1 MPTLQPSRH
10 RSTTHARNV
19 GVINITP
26 DEIRAQGIRGLG
38 LDAIGVDLN
47 EGDFRRMAFA
57 MDANLVT
64 TPSSATLLQFT
75 QAWLPGTIR
84 ILTAARKID
93 EMIGERVVGSWEM
106 GSVVQKIMEPVGAA
120 QPYSDHGNVPFSSYN
135 ATFEEREIVRFEQG
149 FQVGALEDARAALMR
164 DNAAG
169 EKRDAA
175 MMALEIS
182 RNRLGFYGY
191 NSGTNR
197 TYGFL
202 NDPGLLPYVTVP
214 AGAGGSTKWMDKT
227 FLEIIRDLRTA
238 FAALRTRSAGNIDP
252 KKASITLATGTSVI
266 EFLSI
271 PNELGTTTVGE
282 WLKEN
287 YPNVR
292 TEDAPELDAANGG
305 ANVAYLYV
313 EKVEATGDDA
323 GQVIQQLIASKV
335 HPLGIEKRVKTTV
348 EDYTNALAGVMVT
361 RPFAVYRMTGV

>member
-1 MPTLQPSRH
+1 MAHLQPSRI
-10 RSTTHARNV
+10 RSTTHARQV
-19 GVINITP
+19 GVVNISP
-26 DEIRAQGIRGLG
+26 EEIRDHGVRGLG
-38 LDAIGVDLN
+38 LDRIGVDLT
-47 EGDFRRMAFA
+47 EADFRRMAFA
-57 MDANLVT
+57 MDAAMVT
-64 TPSSATLLQFT
+64 TPSAATLLQFT

-93 EMIGERVVGSWEM
+93 DLIGERVVGSWEM
-106 GSVVQKIMEPVGAA
+106 GSVVQKVMESVGAA
-120 QPYSDHGNVPFSSYN
+120 VPYTDHGNVPFSSYN
-135 ATFEEREIVRFEQG
+135 ATYEERDIVRFEAG
-149 FQVGALEDARAALMR
+149 FQVGALEDARAALMK

-182 RNRLGFYGY
+182 RNRLGFFGY
-191 NSGTNR
+191 NGGNNR

-202 NDPGLLPYVTVP
+202 NDPGLLPYVAVP

-227 FLEIIRDLRTA
+227 FNEITRDLRTA
-238 FAALRTRSAGNIDP
+238 FSALRVRSGDNVDP
-252 KKASITLATGTSVI
+252 KKDPITLAIGTSVA
-266 EFLSI
+266 EFLDI
-271 PNELGTTTVGE
+271 QNELATQSVGD
-282 WLKEN
+282 WLKSN
-287 YPNVR
+287 YSNVR
-292 TEDAPELDAANGG
+292 IESAPELDAANGG

>member
-1 MPTLQPSRH
+1 MAHLTPSRI
-10 RSTTHARNV
+10 RSTQHARQV
-19 GVINITP
+19 GVLHISP
-26 DEIRAQGIRGLG
+26 EEIREAGLRGLG
-38 LDAIGVDLN
+38 LDRIGIDLN
-47 EGDFRRMAFA
+47 EADFRRMAFA

-64 TPSSATLLQFT
+64 TPSAATLLQFT

-84 ILTAARKID
+84 ILTAARKLD
-93 EMIGERVVGSWEM
+93 DLLGERVVGSWEM
-106 GSVVQKIMEPVGAA
+106 GSVVQKVMESVGAA
-120 QPYSDHGNVPFSSYN
+120 QPYSDHGNVPLSSYN
-135 ATFEEREIVRFEQG
+135 ATFEERDIVRFEQG
-149 FQVGALEDARAALMR
+149 FQVGALEDARAALMK

-191 NSGTNR
+191 NSGSNR
-197 TYGFL
+197 TYGLL

-227 FLEIIRDLRTA
+227 FLEIVRDLRTA
-238 FAALRTRSAGNIDP
+238 AAAIRVRSGGNIDP
-252 KKASITLATGTSVI
+252 KKTPMTLAVGVTVI

-271 PNELGTTTVGE
+271 PNDLGTTTVGE
-282 WLKEN
+282 WIKEN
-287 YPNVR
+287 YPNWRV
-292 TEDAPELDAANGG
+292 EDAIELDAANGG

-313 EKVEATGDDA
+313 EKVESTGDDA

>member
-1 MPTLQPSRH
+1 MANLQPSRI

-19 GVINITP
+19 GRMEITP
-26 DEIRAQGIRGLG
+26 EEIRAHGINGLG
-38 LDAIGVDLN
+38 LDSIGVDIDAN
-47 EGDFRRMAFA
+47 DIRRMVHA
-57 MDANLVT
+57 MDAAMVT
-64 TPSSATLLQFT
+64 APSTAALLQFT

-84 ILTAARKID
+84 ILTNARKID
-93 EMIGERVVGSWEM
+93 ELIGERVVGSWEM

-120 QPYSDHGNVPFSSYN
+120 QPYTDHGNVPFASYN
-135 ATFEEREIVRFEQG
+135 STYEERDIVRFEQG

-175 MMALEIS
+175 MISLEIS
-182 RNRLGFYGY
+182 RNRLGFFGY
-191 NSGTNR
+191 NNGNNR
-197 TYGFL
+197 TYGLF
-202 NDPGLLPYVTVP
+202 NDPGLLPYNTVP

-227 FLEIIRDLRTA
+227 FLEITRDLRVGLS
-238 FAALRTRSAGNIDP
+238 ALRTRSGDNIDP
-252 KKASITLATGTSVI
+252 NKDQITLAVGTSVV

-271 PNELGTTTVGE
+271 MNELATQSVGD
-282 WLKEN
+282 WLKAN
-287 YPNVR
+287 YPNIRV
-292 TEDAPELDAANGG
+292 ESAPEFDGANGG
-305 ANVAYLYV
+305 ANVAYLYA

-361 RPFAVYRMTGV
+361 RPFAVYRFTGV

>member
-1 MPTLQPSRH
+1 MAYLQPSRT
-10 RSTTHARNV
+10 RNTTHARAV
-19 GVINITP
+19 GVMNISP
-26 DEIRAQGIRGLG
+26 EEIREHGIRGLG
-38 LDAIGVDLN
+38 LDSIGVDLS
-47 EGDFRRMAFA
+47 EADFRRMAFA
-57 MDANLVT
+57 MDAAMIT
-64 TPSSATLLQFT
+64 PPSSATLLQFT

-93 EMIGERVVGSWEM
+93 TLLGERVVGSWEM
-106 GSVVQKIMEPVGAA
+106 GSVVQKVMESVGAA
-120 QPYSDHGNVPFSSYN
+120 QLYSDHGNVPFSSYN
-135 ATFEEREIVRFEQG
+135 ATYEERDIVRFEQG
-149 FQVGALEDARAALMR
+149 FQVGALEDARAALMK

-191 NSGTNR
+191 NGGSNR
-197 TYGFL
+197 TYGLF

-227 FLEIIRDLRTA
+227 FNEITRDLRTA
-238 FAALRTRSAGNIDP
+238 AAAVRVRSGDNVDP
-252 KKASITLATGTSVI
+252 KESEMTLAVGTSVI
-266 EFLSI
+266 EFLDIMNDLATMS
-271 PNELGTTTVGE
+271 VGD
-282 WLKEN
+282 WIKKN
-287 YPNVR
+287 YPKWRV
-292 TEDAPELDAANGG
+292 ESAPEFDAANGG

-313 EKVEATGDDA
+313 EKVESTGDDA

>member
-1 MPTLQPSRH
+1 MAHLQPSRH

-19 GVINITP
+19 GVMNITP
-26 DEIRAQGIRGLG
+26 EEIRAAGINGLG
-38 LDAIGVDLN
+38 LDAIGVNIDAN
-47 EGDFRRMAFA
+47 DIRAMVQA
-57 MDANLVT
+57 MDAAMVT
-64 TPSSATLLQFT
+64 TPSNATLLQFT

-84 ILTAARKID
+84 IMTAARKID
-93 EMIGERVVGSWEM
+93 ELLGERVVGSWEM

-135 ATFEEREIVRFEQG
+135 ATYEEREIVRFEQG

-197 TYGFL
+197 TYGLL

-227 FLEIIRDLRTA
+227 FTEITRDLRTA
-238 FAALRTRSAGNIDP
+238 FAAIRVRSADNIDP
-252 KKASITLATGTSVI
+252 KKAQMTLATGTSVI

-271 PNELGTTTVGE
+271 QNELATQSVGE
-282 WLKEN
+282 WLAKN

-292 TEDAPELDAANGG
+292 TESAPELDAANGG

-313 EKVEATGDDA
+313 EKVDSSGDDA